1 MNFLCEI
8 PWRRK
13 WRLPKF
19 TAEISPPHPLG
30 PDSAPHGVVVRS
42 ISGNTELLVTWQQEP
57 GELQEHVVDWI
68 RDGDPVEDL
77 NWVRLPPG
85 TASTERLIHT
95 ALLFQVAR
103 DTPVYT
109 LLYRAGLG

>member
-1 MNFLCEI
+1 M
-8 PWRRK
+8 
-13 WRLPKF
+13 
-19 TAEISPPHPLG
+19 
-30 PDSAPHGVVVRS
+30 VVRS

-85 TASTERLIHT
+85 NLSAVLPVDFKEGVPYRITVTAISPWGLAPAPPSGSSERS
-95 ALLFQVAR
+95 
-103 DTPVYT
+103 
-109 LLYRAGLG
+109 

>member
-1 MNFLCEI
+1 M

-13 WRLPKF
+13 WRLPKQ
-19 TAEISPPHPLG
+19 TGEISPPHPPG
-30 PDSAPHGVVVRS
+30 PDFAPHGVVVKS

-68 RDGDPVEDL
+68 RDGDPSEDL

-85 TASTERLIHT
+85 NRSAVLPGEAEGHLDSHLSFWRTGE
-95 ALLFQVAR
+95 AR
-103 DTPVYT
+103 FAEEGHKY
-109 LLYRAGLG
+109 Y